1 MSSYEHMLKY
11 PALSP
16 TSTEERT
23 INRTGVG
30 HLSGVRAGMTDA
42 CGDGARVRL
51 QGKTI
56 WIMPEEGYIPG
67 AVQEVRDGRRVGD
80 TEDLA
85 S

>member
-1 MSSYEHMLKY
+1 
-11 PALSP
+11 
-16 TSTEERT
+16 
-23 INRTGVG
+23 
-30 HLSGVRAGMTDA
+30 MTDA